1 MPEYYVIVSQLAP
14 DSKSPILKEL
24 CGHLYSKSKARAD
37 AEAKEY
43 AEKLNGGWDF
53 DVLREWYH
61 IVTASPY
68 GATRGLRGFA
78 TFSKRRVTDKAKW
91 NTSGRN

>member
-1 MPEYYVIVSQLAP
+1 MPEYYVIVSQLAQE
-14 DSKSPILKEL
+14 KSPILKPL
-24 CGHLYSKSKARAD
+24 CGHLYSKSKAKAD

-61 IVTASPY
+61 IVTASAY
-68 GATRGLRGFA
+68 GTTRGLKGFA
-78 TFSKRRVTDKAKW
+78 TFSRRRVTDKSKW
-91 NTSGRN
+91 DLTRK